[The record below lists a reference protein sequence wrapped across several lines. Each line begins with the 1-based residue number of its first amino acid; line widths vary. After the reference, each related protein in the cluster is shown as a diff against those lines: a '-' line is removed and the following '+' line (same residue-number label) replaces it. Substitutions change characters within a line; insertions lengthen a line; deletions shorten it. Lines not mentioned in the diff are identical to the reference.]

1 MKHAF
6 HEGGGRRDICIEGWA
21 GRHTQ
26 TDRPHPVAG
35 QIKNEIDVKEGGSVK
50 TDFDIT

>member
-1 MKHAF
+1 MKVEEDGTFALKDGPVGKHKLIA
-6 HEGGGRRDICIEGWA
+6 R
-21 GRHTQ
+21 
-26 TDRPHPVAG
+26 HPVAG